1 MPAPPI
7 RVVVADDHPELRESL
22 RTLLAP
28 TFDVVAAVA
37 DGPSLVQVA
46 IDLHPDLIVSDISM
60 PGLSGLDAA
69 AQVKARLPG
78 VRLVFLT
85 IDEDR
90 DTVAEALRR
99 GADAYVVK
107 SAGVGALIEAMHD
120 VMTGTRRVSWC

>member
-37 DGPSLVQVA
+37 DGPALVRVA
-46 IDLHPDLIVSDISM
+46 LELHPDLIVSDISM

-78 VRLVFLT
+78 VRLVFFT

>member
-22 RTLLAP
+22 RSLLAP

-46 IDLHPDLIVSDISM
+46 TDLQPDLIVSDISM

-78 VRLVFLT
+78 VRLVFFT

>member
-78 VRLVFLT
+78 VRLVFFT

>member
-1 MPAPPI
+1 MPEI
-7 RVVVADDHPELRESL
+7 RVVVADDHQDVLDSL

-28 TFDVVAAVA
+28 AYDVVAAA
-37 DGPSLVQVA
+37 SDGHALVRLALEQR
-46 IDLHPDLIVSDISM
+46 PDLIVTDISM
-60 PGLSGLDAA
+60 PGLDGLDAA

-78 VRLVFLT
+78 VRLVIFT

-107 SAGVGALIEAMHD
+107 SAGISALVEAMRD
-120 VMTGTRRVSWC
+120 VMAGTRRVSWS